1 MNVADSEII
10 EMILMKQNF
19 IKVEDI
25 NSAEVILFNTCSIR
39 DKAEQSLFKQIE
51 QIKRKN
57 WLLIFWICSDIVLQ
71 KAT

>member
-19 IKVEDI
+19 IKVDDI

-51 QIKRKN
+51 QI
-57 WLLIFWICSDIVLQ
+57 
-71 KAT
+71 